1 MTSSSTAMP
10 DGRSG
15 PSPDQP
21 SSDQPAPDQ
30 PAPDQLASDLRAG
43 VDLVDAAH
51 ARIADVQL
59 SLGQTLRD
67 LRPAWSEPDLVAFCR
82 VYPVFDCQIDTI
94 GQSLEEIHSALVSR
108 ARSTAGAAISSPC
121 AGPPPPPERR
131 RQAHDPHTVETE
143 FTALVGGIDA
153 MAAARQDI
161 SVELT
166 AIWQRL
172 SAIRFPEHDRSET
185 EQSEH
190 GHPGTDQ
197 ATTGHFRRTLTA
209 AADLWTAAMAE
220 MLRGV
225 ETMNRRTGG
234 HDQSRPGPQRPGPA
248 AQIPGRE
255 SKEASSRVPDQASA
269 VGGVHRTGTAPSTP
283 SRPSR

>member
-21 SSDQPAPDQ
+21 
-30 PAPDQLASDLRAG
+30 AG
-43 VDLVDAAH
+43 VELVDAAH
-51 ARIADVQL
+51 ARIADIQL
-59 SLGQTLRD
+59 SLGQTLRS

-82 VYPVFDCQIDTI
+82 VYPLFDCQIDAI

-121 AGPPPPPERR
+121 AGPPPPPQPERR
-131 RQAHDPHTVETE
+131 RRANDTHTVETE

-234 HDQSRPGPQRPGPA
+234 HDLSRPGPQRPGPA

-269 VGGVHRTGTAPSTP
+269 VGGVHRTGAAPSTP

>member
-15 PSPDQP
+15 RSP
-21 SSDQPAPDQ
+21 DQPAPDQ
-30 PAPDQLASDLRAG
+30 PARDLLASDLLAG
-43 VDLVDAAH
+43 VELVDAAH
-51 ARIADVQL
+51 SRIADIQL
-59 SLGQTLRD
+59 GLGQILRG

-108 ARSTAGAAISSPC
+108 ARSTAGATISSPC
-121 AGPPPPPERR
+121 AGPPPTPRPDRR
-131 RQAHDPHTVETE
+131 RRAHDPHTVETE

-166 AIWQRL
+166 AIWQQL
-172 SAIRFPEHDRSET
+172 SAIRFPEHDEA
-185 EQSEH
+185 
-190 GHPGTDQ
+190 GPDQ
-197 ATTGHFRRTLTA
+197 ATTSHFRRTLTA

-225 ETMNRRTGG
+225 ETMNRCTR
-234 HDQSRPGPQRPGPA
+234 DQELSRPGPEGPGPA
-248 AQIPGRE
+248 ARIPGRE

-269 VGGVHRTGTAPSTP
+269 VGGVHRTGPAPSTP
-283 SRPSR
+283 SRSSR